1 MSSSIITVVY
11 SAIFGIALFAIVQIA
26 AMDNKRSDQARSL
39 IFVFALLVVHALGQ
53 LVISTRVFD
62 WMPHLAGAELPFMTL
77 LGPALYFYVRA
88 MMSRTPT
95 RVSSRDLWALSGP
108 ILILL
113 IMLPFSQVSGPDK
126 LALADPA
133 TRDPDLFSLA
143 VTTRAASIFV
153 FSVFTAMYLF
163 ATLRLQ
169 FKHKTTVKQLY
180 SNIEKRSLDWLR
192 LLFVAWVLGWMV
204 FVVADALWLAGVSPV
219 GAGAMSAVFE
229 AITFSA
235 FAHLALNQPPLY
247 DTTDEI
253 VASPTDRQPIL
264 AEDRMVRIV
273 EKLEAAMVRQH
284 LYRDSDLSLRRLSDE
299 TTIKEN
305 YISETFSQHLRTN
318 FYDFVNGYRIGE
330 AKSLLERTDTTIL
343 DIAFEVGFN
352 SRSTFNSAFKKLAG
366 MPPSA
371 YRSRL
376 SGPTSSGS

>member
-1 MSSSIITVVY
+1 
-11 SAIFGIALFAIVQIA
+11 
-26 AMDNKRSDQARSL
+26 
-39 IFVFALLVVHALGQ
+39 
-53 LVISTRVFD
+53 
-62 WMPHLAGAELPFMTL
+62 
-77 LGPALYFYVRA
+77 
-88 MMSRTPT
+88 
-95 RVSSRDLWALSGP
+95 
-108 ILILL
+108 
-113 IMLPFSQVSGPDK
+113 
-126 LALADPA
+126 
-133 TRDPDLFSLA
+133 
-143 VTTRAASIFV
+143 
-153 FSVFTAMYLF
+153 
-163 ATLRLQ
+163 
-169 FKHKTTVKQLY
+169 
-180 SNIEKRSLDWLR
+180 
-192 LLFVAWVLGWMV
+192 MV